1 MITGEQA
8 KYLKLAIEQFKSGIS
23 KGSSQGFST
32 RMQITPSSALRSALE
47 IPLHII
53 SDPFASAK
61 GGMREFDRDIKDAEY
76 LGARPKGGGYNRE
89 DGKKAVRSK
98 FNEILIQASNINSK
112 YFKPFM
118 SLIDTKWNG
127 IGKTPTELGK
137 NLGIGSV
144 NDINSDLNID
154 ISELNDLS
162 SSYEETNNPSNMILL
177 YILPT
182 MRKKFSALQTFSGT
196 DFNSMFDKAISEQLS
211 SSEISEIMDLYRAA
225 LEWAMFV
232 DSLKSSNPI
241 ESGIENIA
249 NESVEILSA
258 PEPEEPA
265 STAAAPDTTPEVQ
278 NSHPEFLDISS
289 GIYIKSV
296 INPSGGFVDGSAYG
310 TIGLVLD
317 RTAFSRS
324 IAASSSTPASFD
336 LLIDGPMS
344 GYISTSSAENEDY
357 IEYFVSNNILSI
369 NNVLSKISW
378 MSYISNISRSISSDG
393 AIFTL
398 FFDPYTLND
407 VVSSSDS
414 GPIPFI
420 KINLGNRGIFEVF
433 ADSTLDLKALYK
445 ISSGSHTTPYYETVS
460 PSGERVFFTA
470 SDIVQGG
477 GKIKDSKKRSFKPK
491 SWKGKSLADRVNS
504 KSYGTNVRGVR
515 KKKK

>member
-249 NESVEILSA
+249 NESEFKMFLFYA
-258 PEPEEPA
+258 LGEE
-265 STAAAPDTTPEVQ
+265 
-278 NSHPEFLDISS
+278 S
-289 GIYIKSV
+289 GR
-296 INPSGGFVDGSAYG
+296 
-310 TIGLVLD
+310 TIG
-317 RTAFSRS
+317 
-324 IAASSSTPASFD
+324 SFD
-336 LLIDGPMS
+336 LNINHDIDEAHVVVQKPRKS
-344 GYISTSSAENEDY
+344 EVFSLSASTSDIFLDENK
-357 IEYFVSNNILSI
+357 IEYHRIHVNNYKK
-369 NNVLSKISW
+369 NLSKIFTFEYLNPGKVLTAS
-378 MSYISNISRSISSDG
+378 SLQNNQSSQGIDNISNKPIRYSVP
-393 AIFTL
+393 TWQPLTVLLL
-398 FFDPYTLND
+398 FF
-407 VVSSSDS
+407 
-414 GPIPFI
+414 GG
-420 KINLGNRGIFEVF
+420 LGFLYSNQKNHSHNPKNRIEQSVN
-433 ADSTLDLKALYK
+433 
-445 ISSGSHTTPYYETVS
+445 
-460 PSGERVFFTA
+460 R
-470 SDIVQGG
+470 
-477 GKIKDSKKRSFKPK
+477 K
-491 SWKGKSLADRVNS
+491 S
-504 KSYGTNVRGVR
+504 R
-515 KKKK
+515 KKFCTECGSPVELKDKYCSNCGAKI